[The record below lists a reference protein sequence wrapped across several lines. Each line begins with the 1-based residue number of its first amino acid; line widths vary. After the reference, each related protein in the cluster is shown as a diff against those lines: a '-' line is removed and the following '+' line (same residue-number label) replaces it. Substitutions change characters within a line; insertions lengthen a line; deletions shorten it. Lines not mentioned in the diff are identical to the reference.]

1 MNNLEKM
8 VEEFFALEENLLN
21 FETLATLI
29 EEQMNRPRSELI
41 FEAADNSELTIA
53 MIPEIPISEI
63 GWGKLTTGEGEKVDT
78 AQRTQLYN
86 FLKNIG
92 GNDLQERIANINSF
106 YTLTPDSAANLLGES
121 DASTISRT
129 LSYLTFF
136 KTLTTIITNFNAASA
151 GFAFEAFLGVL
162 LGGTQIPPGHNT
174 IADLTTEA
182 GVPISL
188 KLYNEASIAVG
199 GSYTD
204 LVNDL
209 VSSGYMQYVVV
220 MKNLAEQ
227 REGDPLS
234 RQGALH
240 FYRFNF
246 NLDNISNILSKTK
259 APSIIQLPKQFLR
272 NPELDM
278 DEDIPQASGVSIKD
292 LESKFAELVSNA
304 YPSHAD
310 QILQSVNW
318 ANRDELYVGSL
329 GPGRSSFYKGVGK
342 LKAIDSPLYNTLEE
356 LVYDENTNPEG
367 IITRE
372 EQEEVAATL
381 HRFND
386 EIVKWRKDLAPERDN
401 AIRKLKWASVQSSVE
416 FYNALD
422 EAGKKRAL
430 KAQKGYL
437 FEGQFHLNKT
447 QVKEIEAYAQPT
459 PGEVYP
465 AGQDESYIGTIEIG
479 ADVIINALNNV
490 RSLINS
496 SVFDIFNN
504 LKVLTTNIQS
514 YFAEGLEDDRKA
526 ENAITAADNI
536 ESSTEE
542 IRNK

>member
-1 MNNLEKM
+1 M
-8 VEEFFALEENLLN
+8 
-21 FETLATLI
+21 
-29 EEQMNRPRSELI
+29 
-41 FEAADNSELTIA
+41 
-53 MIPEIPISEI
+53 
-63 GWGKLTTGEGEKVDT
+63 
-78 AQRTQLYN
+78 
-86 FLKNIG
+86 
-92 GNDLQERIANINSF
+92 
-106 YTLTPDSAANLLGES
+106 GES

-162 LGGTQIPPGHNT
+162 LGGTQIPTGQNT

-209 VSSGYMQYVVV
+209 ASSGYMQYVVV

-259 APSIIQLPKQFLR
+259 APSVVQLPKQFLR

-278 DEDIPQASGVSIKD
+278 DTAIPQASGVSIEE

-304 YPSHAD
+304 YPEHAD

-329 GPGRSSFYKGVGK
+329 GPGRSAFYKGVGK
-342 LKAIDSPLYNTLEE
+342 LKAINSPLYNTLDE

-372 EQEEVAATL
+372 EQEEVTATL
-381 HRFND
+381 HKFND
-386 EIVKWRKDLAPERDN
+386 EIVKWRKDLAPERDD

-416 FYNALD
+416 F
-422 EAGKKRAL
+422 
-430 KAQKGYL
+430 
-437 FEGQFHLNKT
+437 F
-447 QVKEIEAYAQPT
+447 I
-459 PGEVYP
+459 
-465 AGQDESYIGTIEIG
+465 
-479 ADVIINALNNV
+479 
-490 RSLINS
+490 
-496 SVFDIFNN
+496 
-504 LKVLTTNIQS
+504 TTT
-514 YFAEGLEDDRKA
+514 YCM
-526 ENAITAADNI
+526 
-536 ESSTEE
+536 
-542 IRNK
+542 

>member
-8 VEEFFALEENLLN
+8 VEDFFALEENLLN
-21 FETLATLI
+21 FETLAALI
-29 EEQMNRPRSELI
+29 EEQMSRPRSELI

-63 GWGKLTTGEGEKVDT
+63 GWGKLTTGEGEEVDT

-106 YTLTPDSAANLLGES
+106 YTLTPDSAASLLGES

-162 LGGTQIPPGHNT
+162 LGGTQIPTGQNT

-209 VSSGYMQYVVV
+209 VSGDYMQYVVV
-220 MKNLAEQ
+220 MKSLAEQ

-259 APSIIQLPKQFLR
+259 SPSVVQLPKQFLR
-272 NPELDM
+272 NPEIDM
-278 DEDIPQASGVSIKD
+278 DEALPKASSVSTEE
-292 LESKFAELVSNA
+292 LESKFTELVSNA
-304 YPSHAD
+304 YPEYSE
-310 QILQSVNW
+310 QILQSVDW
-318 ANRDELYVGSL
+318 ANRDELYRGDE
-329 GPGRSSFYKGVGK
+329 GPGRASFYKGRGK
-342 LKAIDSPLYNTLEE
+342 LKAIGSPVYDTLEG

-367 IITRE
+367 IMTRE
-372 EQEEVAATL
+372 QQEEVAATL
-381 HRFND
+381 HKFN
-386 EIVKWRKDLAPERDN
+386 EQILEWRKQLAPERDN

-422 EAGKKRAL
+422 DEGKKRAL
-430 KAQKGYL
+430 KAQRGYI
-437 FEGQFHLNKT
+437 FTDQFHLNKT
-447 QVKEIEAYAQPT
+447 QVKDIEAYAQPT

-490 RSLINS
+490 RGLINS